1 MPLLRASAIIAVIFA
16 FSPVR
21 EGAPPRVDAPD
32 SRLAAPAPVES
43 AAPAPAGRTL
53 EDAPADLER
62 AHALWKALPEEAR
75 AELAERVAQELRR
88 GISP

>member
-32 SRLAAPAPVES
+32 SRLSTTATTESPAT
-43 AAPAPAGRTL
+43 AGRTL
-53 EDAPADLER
+53 ADAPADLER